1 MRPGWYD
8 MSLVEQDIQSNSEP
22 HVEQYRRLKIA
33 VIIKRFVRT
42 GGAEKY
48 AMEVVRRLALAHEV
62 HVFAHEWV
70 FEGPEPMTF
79 HKIPRVCHK
88 PAWVNQLFF
97 SYFCRNAVATGFD
110 VVHSFEKVPM
120 FDVMTVQSPCFKSP
134 ERKGAGRWKA
144 RLDWVR
150 VALSPRKLA
159 WRWIEAR
166 QFAEDGRR
174 VIIAVAEKVKQNV
187 QDCYG
192 LPDDYFRL
200 AYTGVEVPKIA
211 RGYSQQESDAMRAQL
226 GLSADDVVVLFV
238 GTEFKRK
245 GLDAL
250 LQGFALVP
258 RGRFKLLVAGGGGGK
273 LDYYKSLTDK
283 MQLGSE
289 VRFLGLVQEIER
301 VYPIADLYILPTLA
315 DPCPLAPLEAMAA
328 GIATI
333 MSASDFNG
341 SAELIRN
348 GEAHLLFDPHD
359 PREIADVLMKL
370 TDNRVRQELAEKGC
384 QLVRQ
389 LTWDKTAA
397 ETLSAYRMAIER
409 KGVRK
414 KIAEGS
420 QVLAI

>member
-1 MRPGWYD
+1 MPI
-8 MSLVEQDIQSNSEP
+8 VELLP
-22 HVEQYRRLKIA
+22 RLKIA
-33 VIIKRFVRT
+33 VLIKRFLRT

-48 AMEVVRRLALAHEV
+48 AMEVVRRLAMDHEV
-62 HVFAHEWV
+62 HVFAHEWI
-70 FEGPEPMTF
+70 FDGPESITF
-79 HKIPRVCHK
+79 HKIPRICHK

-97 SYFCRNAVATGFD
+97 AYFCRNAVAAGFD
-110 VVHSFEKVPM
+110 VVHSFEKVPT

-134 ERKGAGRWKA
+134 ELRQLGRW
-144 RLDWVR
+144 RRFLDV
-150 VALSPRKLA
+150 VGTALSPRKLA
-159 WRWIEAR
+159 WRWLEAR

-174 VIIAVAEKVKQNV
+174 VIIAVAEKVKRNV

-192 LPDDYFRL
+192 LPDDYFCL

-211 RGYSQQESDAMRAQL
+211 LGYSRQESDAMRAQL

-250 LQGFALVP
+250 LQAFALVP

-273 LDYYKSLTDK
+273 LDYYKTLTDK

-348 GEAHLLFDPHD
+348 GEALLLSDPHD
-359 PREIADVLMKL
+359 PREIVDVLMKL
-370 TDNRVRQELAEKGC
+370 TDNRIRQELAEKGC

-409 KGVRK
+409 NGVRK

-420 QVLAI
+420 QVLAT